1 MASNKNEFKEKK
13 STLNDTEEADQED
26 DDLEDEINNN
36 NLRKKRELNEI
47 KHEKVSYWTRFQSF
61 MNAPKVHFV
70 YESFTFAIFLL
81 MFSYILLVKF
91 KFREKKN
98 EKPDYW
104 LYLLICYV
112 ITLTLN
118 EIYQV

>member
-1 MASNKNEFKEKK
+1 MSNKNEFKEKK

-70 YESFTFAIFLL
+70 YESFLFTFFLFV
-81 MFSYILLVKF
+81 FSYILLVKF
-91 KFREKKN
+91 KFKEKKN
-98 EKPDYW
+98 EKPDNW
-104 LYLLICYV
+104 LNFLIFYG
-112 ITLTLN
+112 ITLTLD